1 MQTVIVHINN
11 EEPIECE
18 VDHLPTGNEVMI
30 TLSNP
35 RLRDGKDLHY
45 LDESVTRMMVPVHRI
60 NFIQIMPSAEADD
73 IISFVRED

>member
-18 VDHLPTGNEVMI
+18 MSQLPSGNEQLI
-30 TLSNP
+30 TLNNP

-45 LDESVTRMMVPVHRI
+45 LDESVTQMMVPVHRI
-60 NFIQIMPSAEADD
+60 NFIQILPSAEADD